1 VNSLRNKL
9 LAWLLG
15 AVAVI
20 GAGGAWFSY
29 RHALAEANAYFDYHL
44 QQTGL
49 LLRDQIYGF
58 APRPGLPQEV
68 PQYDFVVQV
77 WTLDGVRV
85 WQSRP
90 HTVLPGLTQLGL
102 STVETGNGRWRV
114 FGVEAGPRVIQV
126 AQPMDLRE
134 RRAAQLAWRT
144 LQPFALLL
152 PALALLI
159 VWIVARLMRP
169 VRAFSS
175 ALRGR
180 DPGALE
186 PLVGTSLP
194 AEIQPVADSLN
205 DLLARLR
212 EALARERAFIADA
225 AHELRTPLTALR
237 LQADEVAALPEGAE
251 REAAMRRLAAG
262 IDRMARL
269 VEQLLA
275 LARTERET
283 RLLQPE
289 DVSLADVAREV
300 VEQLLPLADA
310 KGVDVGIEQAE
321 PVQVRGE
328 RDSLH
333 VLVRNLVDNAIRYTP
348 AGGRVDLA
356 ITTAAADGGPEL
368 CVTDTGPGLPPDER
382 ERAFDRFYRV
392 PGSDSSG
399 SGIGLALV
407 RSIAQRHGAQARLE
421 QGPGGRGL
429 RARVSFPPSA
439 AVHPRIASSPAT
451 AGSVS

>member
-1 VNSLRNKL
+1 MSSLRNKL

-77 WTLDGVRV
+77 WTLEGVRV

-134 RRAAQLAWRT
+134 GRAAQLAWRT

-159 VWIVARLMRP
+159 VWIVARLTRP

-175 ALRGR
+175 ALRAR
-180 DPGALE
+180 DPGTLE
-186 PLVGTSLP
+186 PLVGMGLP

-225 AHELRTPLTALR
+225 AHELRTPLTALH
-237 LQADEVAALPEGAE
+237 LQADEVAALPEGGE
-251 REAAMRRLAAG
+251 RDAAMRRLAAG

-283 RLLQPE
+283 HLTQPV
-289 DVSLADVAREV
+289 DVSLQDVARDV
-300 VEQLLPLADA
+300 VAELLPLADA
-310 KGVDVGIEQAE
+310 KGVDLGIDQAE
-321 PVQVRGE
+321 PAVVRGE

-333 VLVRNLVDNAIRYTP
+333 VLVRNLVDNAVRYTP
-348 AGGRVDLA
+348 AGGRVDLVMIKA
-356 ITTAAADGGPEL
+356 GELGGPEL
-368 CVTDTGPGLPPDER
+368 CVTDTGPGLPPSER

-407 RSIAQRHGAQARLE
+407 RSIAERHGARTRLE
-421 QGPGGRGL
+421 DGPGGQGL
-429 RARVSFPPSA
+429 RARVSFPQHAALAEPDASA
-439 AVHPRIASSPAT
+439 PAAADASS
-451 AGSVS
+451 